1 MTEVLCCWCSMAV
14 WQTLLS
20 VPVHGPQCWQKQT
33 FMLAHQ
39 VIMFCLIKSLC
50 AVSLTVHMPLEG
62 VDVTFFILCTAFGF
76 FCGLSPTDSNMVW
89 QFNHWHGNSIIVN
102 RSHGNCH
109 LQCTCCWPMWA
120 EIVICSVPVADLCEQ
135 KLSFAV
141 YLLLTYVSRN
151 CHLQCTCCWP
161 MWAEI
166 VICSVPVADLCEQKL
181 SFAVYLLLAYVS
193 RNCHLQCTCCW
204 PMWAANTWWPE
215 L

>member
-141 YLLLTYVSRN
+141 YLLLTYVSSKYLMTR
-151 CHLQCTCCWP
+151 
-161 MWAEI
+161 I
-166 VICSVPVADLCEQKL
+166 VAQKTEWQEGYLELSGLPVKINIASGNEDNSLCPQHSLCSL
-181 SFAVYLLLAYVS
+181 
-193 RNCHLQCTCCW
+193 
-204 PMWAANTWWPE
+204 
-215 L
+215 